1 MKMRVLSVFAAVA
14 FLAACSSDADQKAAT
29 SGTGQAAAPAAPAA
43 PSTIPMVAP
52 GSVDEFVKN
61 VGDRVYFD
69 FDKYEVKPEARAQL
83 DRQVDWFKRYPQW
96 KITVE
101 GHCDERGTR
110 EYNIALGERRA
121 NAVKEYL
128 VAKGVAT
135 ARIKTIS
142 YGKERPAAIG
152 SNEAAWAQNRRGVSV
167 PTN

>member
-29 SGTGQAAAPAAPAA
+29 SGTGQAAAPAPSA
-43 PSTIPMVAP
+43 PSTVPMVAP

>member
-83 DRQVDWFKRYPQW
+83 DRQVEWFKKYPQW